1 MHVVVP
7 GKQHII
13 GVDGV
18 DDVEAHNDYKE
29 MLLFTDFSRKISV
42 VERNL
47 PKDIL
52 AWEQKDGKGK
62 VVMVGPN

>member
-18 DDVEAHNDYKE
+18 DDAEAHNDYKE
-29 MLLFTDFSRKISV
+29 MPLFIDFSRKISA

-52 AWEQKDGKGK
+52 
-62 VVMVGPN
+62 P

>member
-7 GKQHII
+7 KKQHII
-13 GVDGV
+13 RVDGM
-18 DDVEAHNDYKE
+18 DDAEAHNDYKE
-29 MLLFTDFSRKISV
+29 MLLFTDFSRKISA

-52 AWEQKDGKGK
+52 
-62 VVMVGPN
+62 P